1 MGCGCGGNVE
11 APALAGFG
19 AVVGRRA
26 GRVRTRQLQKA
37 AAGGRSGV
45 NTAARVAGAFFRA
58 KRGIVLRDK
67 GQRKAF
73 DRRVVSL
80 ASAYRA
86 QLKRLPDPLA
96 RMSATAHY
104 VVRSLG
110 GDSAEAAA
118 AAAYVVGRATGKI
131 TASPRAY
138 LRGQTSGGFTAGPVA
153 GSAAGPAFP
162 AFPGARPVPLRPAFP
177 GPVFQGGMT
186 YRPGPGA
193 PAFPSP
199 LARVRPAF
207 QLPLRRAGS
216 YAAEDE
222 SPEGTAATAP
232 LRPRLPGLRPGV
244 GLSMLRPPTQGAD
257 EAAVADEGED
267 DEGTPTGLATLR
279 GSFGQNV
286 RAERMSRMAEQVG
299 RPAAGG
305 VMARFRPGAGTE
317 GEAEAGLDDGAG
329 VDDGALDAEA
339 AGFGAA
345 GFGVV
350 NVWDRWR
357 SQGNMQRKIE
367 RLRDEIE
374 QLKAAYAEAGSSK
387 RKAKIQKMIDYRE
400 RRIEGFERGLQDKA
414 ARRKDQRAWLVQQT
428 ARFSGVDVYG
438 AAAPVGASPFDQ
450 LKPHLL
456 PLTAAALFS
465 YLMVQSW
472 RGGSRPAA

>member
-37 AAGGRSGV
+37 ASGGRSGV

-58 KRGIVLRDK
+58 KRGIILRDK
-67 GQRKAF
+67 GQRRAF
-73 DRRVVSL
+73 DRRVIGIIR
-80 ASAYRA
+80 AYRA
-86 QLKRLPDPLA
+86 QLKRVTNPLS
-96 RMSATAHY
+96 RMSAAAQY
-104 VVRSLG
+104 VVLGLG

-138 LRGQTSGGFTAGPVA
+138 LRGQTSGAFVAAPMAASGASGAFPRPGIVPRFTPAVRPSF
-153 GSAAGPAFP
+153 SASPGVVPPRFPMPTFPASAFP
-162 AFPGARPVPLRPAFP
+162 APTVA
-177 GPVFQGGMT
+177 
-186 YRPGPGA
+186 
-193 PAFPSP
+193 
-199 LARVRPAF
+199 ARVRPAL

-216 YAAEDE
+216 YATEDE
-222 SPEGTAATAP
+222 APEGTAATAP

-257 EAAVADEGED
+257 EAAVAEED
-267 DEGTPTGLATLR
+267 DGGTPTGLATLR

-286 RAERMSRMAEQVG
+286 RSERLSNMAALVG
-299 RPAAGG
+299 RPEAGD
-305 VMARFRPGAGTE
+305 VMARFSPRSKADVDP
-317 GEAEAGLDDGAG
+317 EAELDDGA
-329 VDDGALDAEA
+329 DEAE
-339 AGFGAA
+339 AA

-357 SQGNMQRKIE
+357 SAGNMQRKIQ
-367 RLRDEIE
+367 RLRAEIE
-374 QLKAAYAEAGSSK
+374 QLQAARAEAGSASRK
-387 RKAKIQKMIDYRE
+387 RKIDEMIAYRE

-438 AAAPVGASPFDQ
+438 AAAPVGMSRFDQ
-450 LKPHLL
+450 FKPQLL
-456 PLTAAALFS
+456 PLTAAALFG